1 MKKSLLAVAAI
12 GAFASAAQAQSSVTV
27 YGILDVGYIGS
38 NAKEGGAAVGTQG
51 QGKIQKSAFGQS
63 AEQTSRLGFKGTED
77 LGGGTSAFFTV
88 ELGLTP
94 ANSELSGGTA
104 EDRFQRNTNG
114 SGSAIDNRQS
124 FVGLKKNGIG
134 QFAFGRQYTPVFNT
148 GAATSP
154 GQYNNVVGDLVYAGS
169 SSAYGSSTSYGGGNN
184 NGIGFTNRAA
194 NALTVQSDTF
204 AGFQVGGMYAMNN
217 QNQTQLAN
225 SGTYSTQGSGASNG
239 GNTNWGGWGLAG
251 NFTWQKL
258 YIGAAYQSFKTQYST
273 GVPSANSVQ
282 NLGSVGA
289 TTGQLLQVNG
299 IAAAGSTNAM
309 LFPAA
314 QISDKQ
320 TLVGATY
327 DFGILKAYAQWV
339 GRKVQNDYA
348 TLVNLDA
355 AGVAAASAGEQA
367 NRTAQQIG
375 VRSYITPTIEAWGS
389 IGNGK
394 TKTTANAATLNF
406 TGWQLGSNYYLSKR
420 TNLYAIYGQTNTSS
434 ASNVVSAA
442 GASQAAAVT
451 SGSGAGANQYA
462 LGLRHT
468 F

>member
-38 NAKEGGAAVGTQG
+38 NTKEGTNGTAKVQR
-51 QGKIQKSAFGQS
+51 SAFGQS

-77 LGGGTSAFFTV
+77 LGGGSSAFFTV

-94 ANSELSGGTA
+94 QNSELSGGTA
-104 EDRFQRNTNG
+104 TDAFQRNTNN
-114 SGSAIDNRQS
+114 SGSAVDNRQS

-154 GQYNNVVGDLVYAGS
+154 GQYNNIQGDVVYAGGS
-169 SSAYGSSTSYGGGNN
+169 SSTYGNSNSGNS
-184 NGIGFTNRAA
+184 NGVGFTNRAS
-194 NALTVQSDTF
+194 NALTAQSDRF

-217 QNQTQLAN
+217 QNNTETAAP
-225 SGTYSTQGSGASNG
+225 GTTGATFGG
-239 GNTNWGGWGLAG
+239 GNTNWNGWGLNG

-258 YIGAAYQSFKTQYST
+258 YVGIAYQAFKTQYST
-273 GVPSANSVQ
+273 GVFQSATITNLNSV
-282 NLGSVGA
+282 GV
-289 TTGQLLQVNG
+289 TTGQTT
-299 IAAAGSTNAM
+299 AAAN
-309 LFPAA
+309 LYPAS

-339 GRKVQNDYA
+339 GRKIQNDYVTSA
-348 TLVNLDA
+348 TVG
-355 AGVAAASAGEQA
+355 AGDQL
-367 NRTAQQIG
+367 NRNAQQIG
-375 VRSYITPTIEAWGS
+375 VRSYITPTIESWAS
-389 IGNGK
+389 IGTGK
-394 TKTTANAATLNF
+394 IKATQGAATSNF
-406 TGWQLGSNYYLSKR
+406 VGWQLGSNYYLSKR
-420 TNLYAIYGQTNTSS
+420 TNVYAIYGQSNTSS
-434 ASNVVSAA
+434 SSDVAGSNS
-442 GASQAAAVT
+442 
-451 SGSGAGANQYA
+451 GANQYA
-462 LGLRHT
+462 LGVRHT